1 MGPNMGRVGAGL
13 ARIKIAFW
21 LLAGALTA
29 AWLASVAGGTLP
41 KTFWQARGLLI
52 PFSGIL
58 AIGFM
63 AAAVLL
69 AARPVQVERLLGGLD
84 KFYRLHKWL
93 GIGALALAVAHWL
106 LEVGVRWMVGWGWLT
121 RPARAPRPPGPQP
134 EGFEALMR
142 SLRDPAGEV
151 GEWAFYLMIALVLL
165 ALWKRFPYHLFFKTH
180 RLMAPVFLALVFHSV
195 VMMPQGYWT
204 APAGVLTGLLM
215 AAATVAAG
223 ASLFGRIGQS
233 RKAAGRIASLR
244 AYDDNA
250 VLDVGVEL
258 ATAWPGHQAGQFAF
272 LDFDD
277 PEGAHPFTASSA
289 WKDDG
294 KLVFSIK
301 GLGDYTRRL
310 PELLRVDQGV
320 TVEGPYGCFDFQGAA
335 PRQLWVGGGVGVT
348 PFIARLEALKGRP
361 QGDPGGEPVDFV
373 YSTAAPDEAF
383 IARVRSLAEAAGV
396 RFRLHDSTKE
406 GLLTPEALKTW
417 APGWREADVWFCGPA
432 KFGET
437 LRKAMTSDGLP
448 AGRFH
453 QELFEMR

>member
-1 MGPNMGRVGAGL
+1 MGL
-13 ARIKIAFW
+13 ARIKVAFG

-29 AWLASVAGGTLP
+29 AWLASVAGGTSTTP
-41 KTFWQARGLLI
+41 WPTTFWQARSLLI
-52 PFSGIL
+52 PFSGVL

-63 AAAVLL
+63 ASGVLL

-93 GIGALALAVAHWL
+93 GIGALVLAVAHWL
-106 LEVGVRWMVGWGWLT
+106 LEVGPRWMTGWGWIT

-142 SLRDPAGEV
+142 GLRHPAGEA
-151 GEWAFYLMIALVLL
+151 GEWAFYLMVVLVLL

-195 VMMPQGYWT
+195 VMTPQAWWT
-204 APAGVLTGLLM
+204 APVGVLSGLLM

-233 RKAAGRIASLR
+233 RKAAGRVASLR

-294 KLVFSIK
+294 RLVFSIK

-310 PELLRVDQGV
+310 PELLRVGQGV
-320 TVEGPYGCFDFQGAA
+320 TVEGPYGCFDFQGEA
-335 PRQLWVGGGVGVT
+335 PRQLWIGGGVGVT
-348 PFIARLEALKGRP
+348 PFIARLEALKGRT
-361 QGDPGGEPVDFV
+361 ETRPVDFV

-383 IARVRSLAEAAGV
+383 IAHVRELAEAAGV
-396 RFRLHDSTKE
+396 RFRLYDSNRE
-406 GLLTPEALKTW
+406 GFLTPEALKAW

-432 KFGET
+432 KFGEA
-437 LRKAMTSDGLP
+437 LRKAMTADGLP
-448 AGRFH
+448 AARFH

>member
-1 MGPNMGRVGAGL
+1 MNLGGGL
-13 ARIKIAFW
+13 ARIKIALW
-21 LLAGALTA
+21 ALAGVLTL
-29 AWLASVAGGTLP
+29 AWLASVASGTFP
-41 KTFWQARGLLI
+41 TTFWQARSLLI

-63 AAAVLL
+63 ATGVLL

-93 GIGALALAVAHWL
+93 GIGALVLAVSHWL

-121 RPARAPRPPGPQP
+121 RPARAPRPPGAEP

-151 GEWAFYLMIALVLL
+151 GEWAFYLMVVLVLL

-180 RLMAPVFLALVFHSV
+180 RLMALVFLALVFHSV
-195 VMMPQGYWT
+195 VMMPQAYWT
-204 APAGVLTGLLM
+204 APAGALTGLLM
-215 AAATVAAG
+215 AAAG

-233 RKAAGRIASLR
+233 RKAVGRIASLR

-250 VLDVGVEL
+250 VLDVGVALE
-258 ATAWPGHQAGQFAF
+258 TAWPGHQAGQFAF
-272 LDFDD
+272 LNFDD
-277 PEGAHPFTASSA
+277 PEGAHPFTTSSA

-310 PELLRVDQGV
+310 PELLRVGQGV
-320 TVEGPYGCFDFQGAA
+320 TVEGPYGCFDFQGQA
-335 PRQLWVGGGVGVT
+335 PRQLWIGGGVGVT
-348 PFIARLEALKGRP
+348 PFIARLEALKH
-361 QGDPGGEPVDFV
+361 QGGGQGGGGQPVDFV

-383 IARVRSLAEAAGV
+383 IAHVRSLAEAAGV
-396 RFRLHDSTKE
+396 RFRLFDSRTE
-406 GLLTPEALKTW
+406 GFLTLETLKAW
-417 APGWREADVWFCGPA
+417 APEWRQADVWFCGPA
-432 KFGET
+432 GFGAA
-437 LRKAMTSDGLP
+437 LRKAMTAEGLP